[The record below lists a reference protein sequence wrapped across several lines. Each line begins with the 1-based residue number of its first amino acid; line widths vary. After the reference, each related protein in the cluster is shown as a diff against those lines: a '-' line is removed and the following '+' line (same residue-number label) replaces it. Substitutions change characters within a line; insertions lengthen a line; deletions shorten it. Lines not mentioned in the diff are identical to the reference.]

1 MVAVAL
7 GSGRQSTHTAVPGT
21 GGVQGR
27 RGRCQ
32 GWQDA
37 RTGQLARG
45 QAGALPR
52 GHGEGGLRSAADAA
66 ELRCRATDPR
76 CTRRVREGHGSELR
90 SQRPLKQLGL
100 QQYGPRATVASG
112 TLAKS
117 GDSEICFRR
126 TTGTR

>member
-1 MVAVAL
+1 MVTVAL

-37 RTGQLARG
+37 RTGQLAGG

-52 GHGEGGLRSAADAA
+52 GHGEQRSLLRGGRGRASVQGHRPPMHQEGAGGARLGAAKSEAPEAAGSAAVRAAGHRGVGDARK
-66 ELRCRATDPR
+66 ER
-76 CTRRVREGHGSELR
+76 
-90 SQRPLKQLGL
+90 
-100 QQYGPRATVASG
+100 
-112 TLAKS
+112 
-117 GDSEICFRR
+117 
-126 TTGTR
+126 